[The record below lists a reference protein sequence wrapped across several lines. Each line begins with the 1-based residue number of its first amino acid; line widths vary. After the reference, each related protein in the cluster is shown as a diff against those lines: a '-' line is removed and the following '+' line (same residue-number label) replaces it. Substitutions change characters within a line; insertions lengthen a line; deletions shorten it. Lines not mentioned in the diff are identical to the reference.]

1 MAESFGGYMGYFID
15 RRLNGKNKSMV
26 NRQRFLRRYKSQIKQ
41 SISDAINKRS
51 VTDIE
56 SGESVS
62 IPIDDINEPM
72 FHQGRGGL
80 RHRVHPGNDHFVTN
94 DRVERPQG
102 GGGGSGSGQGN
113 AGQDGEGEDEFVFQ
127 ISKDE
132 YLDLLFED
140 LALPNLKK
148 NQYKQLTEF
157 KTHRAGYTSNGVPAN
172 ISVVRSLQ
180 NSLARR
186 TAMTASKRRDLREL
200 EETLSVLENSEP
212 AQLLEEERVRKAI
225 AELKQKIARVPFID
239 TFDLR
244 YKNYEKRPEPS
255 SQAVMFCLMDVSGSM
270 DQATKDMAKRF
281 YILLYLFLSR
291 TYKNVDVVY
300 IRHHT
305 QAKEVD
311 EQEFFYS
318 QETGGTIV
326 SSALKLMDEVVQER
340 YDPAQWNIYAAQA
353 SDGDNWADDSPLCHE
368 LLAKKILPVVRYY
381 SYIEITRRAHQ
392 TLWREYEDLEAK
404 FENFAMQHIRE
415 PEDIYPVFRELFHKQ
430 TVDS

>member
-1 MAESFGGYMGYFID
+1 MGYFID

-80 RHRVHPGNDHFVTN
+80 RHRVHPGNDHFITN
-94 DRVERPQG
+94 DRIERPQG

-186 TAMTASKRRDLREL
+186 TAMTASKRRELREL
-200 EETLSVLENSEP
+200 EETLKALENSEP
-212 AQLLEEERVRKAI
+212 AQLLEEERIRKAI
-225 AELKQKIARVPFID
+225 AELKQKS
-239 TFDLR
+239 
-244 YKNYEKRPEPS
+244 PEYLLLIPS
-255 SQAVMFCLMDVSGSM
+255 
-270 DQATKDMAKRF
+270 
-281 YILLYLFLSR
+281 
-291 TYKNVDVVY
+291 
-300 IRHHT
+300 
-305 QAKEVD
+305 
-311 EQEFFYS
+311 
-318 QETGGTIV
+318 
-326 SSALKLMDEVVQER
+326 
-340 YDPAQWNIYAAQA
+340 IYAIRTMNDARSHQ
-353 SDGDNWADDSPLCHE
+353 
-368 LLAKKILPVVRYY
+368 VR
-381 SYIEITRRAHQ
+381 Q
-392 TLWREYEDLEAK
+392 
-404 FENFAMQHIRE
+404 
-415 PEDIYPVFRELFHKQ
+415 
-430 TVDS
+430 

>member
-1 MAESFGGYMGYFID
+1 MAYFID
-15 RRLNGKNKSMV
+15 RRLNGKNKSAV
-26 NRQRFLRRYKSQIKQ
+26 NRQRFLRRYKAQIKQ
-41 SISDAINKRS
+41 SISGAINKRS
-51 VTDIE
+51 VTDVD

-62 IPIDDINEPM
+62 IPNEDINEPM

-80 RHRVHPGNDHFVTN
+80 RHRVHPGNDHFVQN
-94 DRVERPQG
+94 DRIERPQG
-102 GGGGSGSGQGN
+102 GGGGGSGQGQ
-113 AGQDGEGEDEFVFQ
+113 ASQDGEGQDEFVFQ

-140 LALPNLKK
+140 LALPNLKR
-148 NQYKQLTEF
+148 NQHRQITEF
-157 KTHRAGYTSNGVPAN
+157 KSHRAGFTSNGVPAN

-186 TAMTASKRRDLREL
+186 TAMSAGKRRLLHEL
-200 EETLSVLENSEP
+200 EESLEAVSRSEP
-212 AQLLEEERVRKAI
+212 AQLLEEERLRKEI
-225 AELKQKIARVPFID
+225 AELREKIARVPFID

-291 TYKNVDVVY
+291 TYKNVEVVY

-311 EQEFFYS
+311 EHEFFYS

-353 SDGDNWADDSPLCHE
+353 SDGDNWADDSPLCHDI
-368 LLAKKILPVVRYY
+368 LAKKLLPVVRYY

-392 TLWREYEDLEAK
+392 TLWREYENLQATFD
-404 FENFAMQHIRE
+404 NFAIQHIRDQD
-415 PEDIYPVFRELFHKQ
+415 DIYPVFRELFQKQ
-430 TVDS
+430 TSDTHG